1 MCRSTP
7 GSVCSEE
14 NPAVKLTVS
23 SNPIGDSK
31 ENLEFNLDGIG
42 LRLVLVGPCQ
52 QQCEGIHVYEK
63 TNPLTAPENRPVNHA
78 VCLSS

>member
-1 MCRSTP
+1 MNTCRRMTMCLCRSTP
-7 GSVCSEE
+7 CSICSEE

-42 LRLVLVGPCQ
+42 LRLVLVGLCQ
-52 QQCEGIHVYEK
+52 QQYEMYVK
-63 TNPLTAPENRPVNHA
+63 LT
-78 VCLSS
+78 C